1 MKENRFE
8 NYLLC
13 SMLVLTTIMFSWTF
27 LYINQIAINTTNTPI
42 VSAFD
47 A

>member
-1 MKENRFE
+1 MNENKIT

-13 SMLVLTTIMFSWTF
+13 AILLLTTIMFSWTF
-27 LYINQIAINTTNTPI
+27 LYINQIAQNSTNIPI
-42 VSAFD
+42 ISAFD

>member
-1 MKENRFE
+1 MNENKFIH
-8 NYLLC
+8 YILC
-13 SMLVLTTIMFSWTF
+13 SMLVLTTAMFSWTF

>member
-1 MKENRFE
+1 MNENRFT

-13 SMLVLTTIMFSWTF
+13 SILILTTAMFSWTF
-27 LYINQIAINTTNTPI
+27 IYINQIAINSTNTPI

>member
-1 MKENRFE
+1 MNENRFA
-8 NYLLC
+8 NYLL
-13 SMLVLTTIMFSWTF
+13 SSILILTTIMFSWTF
-27 LYINQIAINTTNTPI
+27 LYINEIARNSTNTPI

>member
-1 MKENRFE
+1 MSENKFT
-8 NYLLC
+8 NCLLC
-13 SMLVLTTIMFSWTF
+13 SILLLTTVMFSWTF
-27 LYINQIAINTTNTPI
+27 MYINQVAINTTNTPI

>member
-1 MKENRFE
+1 MNENRFT
-8 NYLLC
+8 NYLIC
-13 SMLVLTTIMFSWTF
+13 SILILTTIMFSWTF
-27 LYINQIAINTTNTPI
+27 LYVNQIAQNSTNIPV

>member
-13 SMLVLTTIMFSWTF
+13 LMLVLTTIMFSWTF
-27 LYINQIAINTTNTPI
+27 MYINQVAINTTNTPI

>member
-1 MKENRFE
+1 MNENRFT

-13 SMLVLTTIMFSWTF
+13 SILVLTTVMFSWTF
-27 LYINQIAINTTNTPI
+27 LYINQIAVNATNTPI